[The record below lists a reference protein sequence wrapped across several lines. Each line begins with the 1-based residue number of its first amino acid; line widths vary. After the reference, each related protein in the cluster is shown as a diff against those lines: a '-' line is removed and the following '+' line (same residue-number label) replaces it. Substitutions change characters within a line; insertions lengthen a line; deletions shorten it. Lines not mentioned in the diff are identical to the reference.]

1 MLRTLGWLT
10 VIGIGLYTGILQ
22 AMLIFAG
29 AAVIWVGSLLAG
41 LGGAL

>member
-10 VIGIGLYTGILQ
+10 IIGIGLYTGILQ

-29 AAVIWVGSLLAG
+29 AAVIWVGTLLASI
-41 LGGAL
+41 GGAI

>member
-1 MLRTLGWLT
+1 MIKTLGWLT

-22 AMLIFAG
+22 AMLIFIGAG
-29 AAVIWVGSLLAG
+29 IIWFGALLSN

>member
-29 AAVIWVGSLLAG
+29 AAIIWAGTLLASI
-41 LGGAL
+41 GGAV